1 MAPPRESIDPSTVLR
16 KHLPRD
22 LTRSVLAR
30 RPLVTMVLDVAGR
43 GRWTIR
49 SERGEVSL
57 LVGAIKHP
65 TCSIRTD
72 AATLADMLLG
82 RRSGVEAF
90 LDGDLVARGSLN
102 TVLQIGGAFAP
113 EADLPTRAHSR
124 EVSALGIRTAYLEAG
139 PADGRP
145 VVLLHGLGA
154 TNASMLPVL
163 ADLAKDHRVISPDT
177 PGFGASE
184 APPWSYTADQ
194 MYRWLRSFLDVVDA
208 RGAVVIGNSLG
219 GRLALELALRD
230 PDAVDRLVLLCAAPA
245 FRRFR
250 QLAPLA
256 GLLPVG
262 LGARLPFG
270 PPRAALVAGLR
281 AMFADPKRLPASWY
295 DAAIDEFILAMK
307 DPAHRRAAFSATLNI
322 YTDEPFGETGFWDR
336 LPQLAVPTLFI
347 WGAADRLVPPKFA
360 RYVSEALPQAESVV
374 IPDSGHVPQFE
385 HPELTMRLTRNFL
398 ASGRQHIP
406 ADRVLRQWKKES

>member
-1 MAPPRESIDPSTVLR
+1 MPSAQESIDPSTVLR
-16 KHLPRD
+16 NYLPRD

-30 RPLVTMVLDVAGR
+30 IPLVTIVLDIVGR
-43 GRWTIR
+43 GRWTLRI
-49 SERGEVSL
+49 EHGEVSL
-57 LVGAIKHP
+57 IVGATSHP

-82 RRSGVEAF
+82 RRSGVDAF
-90 LDGDLVARGSLN
+90 LAGDLVARGSLA

-124 EVSALGIRTAYLEAG
+124 EVSALGIRTGYLEAG
-139 PADGRP
+139 PPDGRP

-177 PGFGASE
+177 PGFGSSE
-184 APPWSYTADQ
+184 APSWRYTADQ
-194 MYRWLRSFLDVVDA
+194 LYRWLRSFLDAVDA

-230 PDAVDRLVLLCAAPA
+230 PEAVDRLVLLCAAPA

-256 GLLPVG
+256 SILPVD
-262 LGARLPFG
+262 LARLPPFG
-270 PPRAALVAGLR
+270 PPRGVLVRGLK
-281 AMFADPKRLPASWY
+281 AMFADPSRLPKSWY
-295 DAAIDEFILAMK
+295 DAAIDEFLIAMK
-307 DPAHRRAAFSATLNI
+307 DPGHRRAALSATLNI
-322 YTDEPFGETGFWDR
+322 YTDEPFGESGFWDR
-336 LPQLAVPTLFI
+336 LPELAPPALFI
-347 WGAADRLVPPKFA
+347 WGAADRLVSPKFA

-374 IPDSGHVPQFE
+374 IPDCGHVPQFE
-385 HPELTMRLTRNFL
+385 LPELTMRLTRSFL
-398 ASGRQHIP
+398 STGRRHIP